1 MILKGSD
8 AARYRNQVSFCIAE
22 GVENAQRFVATGDEV
37 LNQEIAIVVRG
48 AHVLPHLCKLCGRFD
63 LVSFSFVGNIRIL
76 ELRGVG
82 GLCYT
87 GARKSIEAEAF
98 QGLRACAEI
107 PGFRMRD
114 GKLVAELIEAAFLR
128 DGIQERK
135 IIAGNEV
142 SCFFKTL
149 LSS

>member
-1 MILKGSD
+1 M
-8 AARYRNQVSFCIAE
+8 
-22 GVENAQRFVATGDEV
+22 
-37 LNQEIAIVVRG
+37 
-48 AHVLPHLCKLCGRFD
+48 
-63 LVSFSFVGNIRIL
+63 GNIRIL

-87 GARKSIEAEAF
+87 GVRKSIERKRFRAF
-98 QGLRACAEI
+98 AACAEI